1 MTNEIVDQNA
11 AVDIPALAAQLATFP
26 TDIRGPAHRLARLS
40 RAELMVLVGHVA
52 AEPNGRRTLNRLND
66 VCTYAL
72 YGSDE

>member
-1 MTNEIVDQNA
+1 MTNET

-26 TDIRGPAHRLARLS
+26 TDIRGPLTASLRLS